1 MVIIMYKTEM
11 RNPATMHIDS
21 CDTSGILRLIQDENS
36 NAVKAVE
43 AALPAIKRACDA
55 LERGMKQGGRLI
67 YIGAGTSGRLGVLD
81 AVECPPTYGVPQ
93 DLVVGIIAG
102 GMDRMFLA
110 AENAEDSGE
119 NGLIENF
126 KKAVGLRKLGSMTG
140 WSLAHMS
147 AIYARLGEKEKAFDA
162 VNMMT
167 KVCLLENFFTLH
179 NDYRNM
185 GITMEFEDEKM
196 APVQL
201 DALMGTVNAIQE
213 MLIRV
218 TKKKVYVLPACS
230 EKMSQGSAK
239 GLCFF
244 GGKIDMEWN
253 LERKEYEIRISA
265 DRDVTFELMLP
276 FEKGSRSIAMKKG
289 EVYGFSK
296 GM

>member
-1 MVIIMYKTEM
+1 M

-119 NGLIENF
+119 NGI
-126 KKAVGLRKLGSMTG
+126 RD
-140 WSLAHMS
+140 
-147 AIYARLGEKEKAFDA
+147 IKEKQLTKYDTVVGISASGDA
-162 VNMMT
+162 PYVAEAMKYAHSAGCTTIGVTSNYGSRLDLESDISIVTDTGAEVITGSTRMKAGTAQKMVLNMLSTTVMIRMGMVYENMMINLRPT
-167 KVCLLENFFTLH
+167 N
-179 NDYRNM
+179 
-185 GITMEFEDEKM
+185 EKLK
-196 APVQL
+196 Q
-201 DALMGTVNAIQE
+201 
-213 MLIRV
+213 RV
-218 TKKKVYVLPACS
+218 
-230 EKMSQGSAK
+230 
-239 GLCFF
+239 
-244 GGKIDMEWN
+244 
-253 LERKEYEIRISA
+253 IRITREITGL
-265 DRDVTFELMLP
+265 DE
-276 FEKGSRSIAMKKG
+276 EKAIKQLQANDWNIRRTVESLK
-289 EVYGFSK
+289 
-296 GM
+296 